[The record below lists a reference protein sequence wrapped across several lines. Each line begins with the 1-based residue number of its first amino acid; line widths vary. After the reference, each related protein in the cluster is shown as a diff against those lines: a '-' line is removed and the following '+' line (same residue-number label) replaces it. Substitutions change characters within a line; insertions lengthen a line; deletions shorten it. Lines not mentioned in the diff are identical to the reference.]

1 MATIATTDITNPT
14 LVVVSVKDFMKS
26 NGFTQVHNEV
36 RQNSNGYPFITFI
49 NGKNEA
55 ENIYF
60 SKKAAELPSAKL
72 GSPIAKGYF
81 EDFGVAETKNDA
93 GEVRIKLVRKGDS
106 SRLDMDD
113 LF

>member
-1 MATIATTDITNPT
+1 MATVATTDITNP
-14 LVVVSVKDFMKS
+14 LVVVSVKDFMRS

-36 RQNSNGYPFITFI
+36 RQNSNGYPFVTFI

-60 SKKAAELPSAKL
+60 SKGAAELPQAKL
-72 GSPIAKGYF
+72 GTPIAKGYF
-81 EDFGVAETKNDA
+81 DAFSIAETKNGA
-93 GEVRIKLVRKGDS
+93 GEKRIKLVRQGDS
-106 SRLDMDD
+106 SRLEMDD

>member
-1 MATIATTDITNPT
+1 MATVATTDITNP
-14 LVVVSVKDFMKS
+14 LVVVSVKDFMRS

-60 SKKAAELPSAKL
+60 SKKASELPQAKL
-72 GSPIAKGYF
+72 GTPITKGYF
-81 EDFGVAETKNDA
+81 EAFNVAETTNEKN
-93 GEVRIKLVRKGDS
+93 EKRIKIVSVGSS
-106 SRLDMDD
+106 SRLDMDN

>member
-1 MATIATTDITNPT
+1 MATVATTDITNP
-14 LVVVSVKDFMKS
+14 LVVVSVKDFMRA
-26 NGFTQVHNEV
+26 NAFTQVHNEV

-60 SKKAAELPSAKL
+60 SKKASELPQTKL
-72 GSPIAKGYF
+72 GTPIVKGYF
-81 EDFGVAETKNDA
+81 DAFGVAETTNEA
-93 GEVRIKLVRKGDS
+93 GEKRVKIVSAGSS
-106 SRLDMDD
+106 SRLEMDD

>member
-1 MATIATTDITNPT
+1 MATVAQTQITNPLT
-14 LVVVSVKDFMKS
+14 VISVKDFMKA
-26 NGFTQVHNEV
+26 NNFTQVHNEV
-36 RQNSNGYPFITFI
+36 RQNSNGYPFVTFI

-60 SKKAAELPSAKL
+60 SKEAAKLPSAKL
-72 GSPIAKGYF
+72 GTPIAKGYF
-81 EDFGVAETKNDA
+81 NDFSIAETKNEA
-93 GEVRIKLVRKGDS
+93 GETRIKLVRAGSS